1 MVPDTSKHWPYH
13 KTLLVFCL
21 KFRLAPIC
29 EYLNYYYNITNDY
42 RAIPEKIQARGLGL
56 GVGEWGILLEKK
68 SQSKQK
74 FPHIFSISMKIPC
87 HMYIY
92 IFAFNTFVCVILF
105 YWQEMAFKTI
115 ALWNLLYVVV
125 FQCLSKFGMFT

>member
-74 FPHIFSISMKIPC
+74 FPYIFSISMKIPC

-92 IFAFNTFVCVILF
+92 IYLLLILLSVLF
-105 YWQEMAFKTI
+105 FFIDKRWLLKPLPYETCCM
-115 ALWNLLYVVV
+115 LWSFSV
-125 FQCLSKFGMFT
+125 